1 MRRWQNLTIVVKV
14 GGGEGIDLEPTLTDL
29 ATMRDYVLVHGGS
42 HETNVL
48 SERLGKPP
56 RFVTSV
62 SGHTSRYT
70 DEETLEIF
78 TMALAGKLN
87 VGIVARLQQLS
98 INAVGLTGVDGRLL
112 EGTRKDAIKIV
123 DGRRRMVLR
132 GDHTGKVERVNV
144 DLLRL
149 LAAAGYVPVVT
160 VPAIS
165 YSGEPINADADRAAA
180 AVAAALDAEALV
192 ILSNVP
198 GLLRDVD
205 DPDSLVTTISRDGI
219 DGYMGI
225 AKGRMRKKV
234 MGAQEA
240 LGMGVGKVIF
250 ASANEDRP
258 VTRALNGGGTHI
270 G

>member
-1 MRRWQNLTIVVKV
+1 MTIVVKL
-14 GGGEGIDLEPTLTDL
+14 GGGEGIDPEPTLADLSTTD
-29 ATMRDYVLVHGGS
+29 DYVLVHGGS

-48 SERLGKPP
+48 SERLGRPP

-70 DEETLEIF
+70 DGETMEIF

-87 VGIVARLQQLS
+87 VGIVARLQQLGV
-98 INAVGLTGVDGRLL
+98 NAVGLTGVDGRLL
-112 EGTRKDAIKIV
+112 EGTRKDTLKV
-123 DGRRRMVLR
+123 VEGGRRMVLR
-132 GDHTGKVERVNV
+132 GDHTGKIERVNG

-149 LAAAGYVPVVT
+149 LMTAGYVPVVT

-165 YSGEPINADADRAAA
+165 YEGDPVNADADRSAA

-205 DPDSLVTTISRDGI
+205 DPDSLVTTIPRDRI
-219 DGYMGI
+219 EQSMDL
-225 AKGRMRKKV
+225 AQGRMRKKV
-234 MGAQEA
+234 LGAQEA
-240 LGMGVGKVIF
+240 LEMGVGKVIF